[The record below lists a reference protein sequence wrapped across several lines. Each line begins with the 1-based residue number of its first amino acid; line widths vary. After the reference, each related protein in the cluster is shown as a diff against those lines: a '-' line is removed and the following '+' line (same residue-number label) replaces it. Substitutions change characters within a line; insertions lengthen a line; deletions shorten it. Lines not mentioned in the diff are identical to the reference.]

1 MRIRSC
7 VLAHSCWILLAAAIV
22 APAAAAQDIF
32 VTPIP
37 NVPFSG
43 VVEVERS
50 NVLHDG
56 SIASYHTVREIDRDN
71 RGRIHNE
78 MRALVP
84 ADDPQTPPVIRV
96 HLYDPQ
102 TRVSTMIVP
111 DKRIFWT
118 DTVNNPP
125 STVPPSPRYGSAI
138 QQGLPQNDFTREEDL
153 GVREFG
159 GLASHGFRET
169 QTIPSEDG
177 SGKRTVVVDEYW
189 YSDELRINLMVKH
202 SDPRTGTVTLTV
214 AHVVRAEPDPSAF
227 AIPEGYKLA
236 GRDAQNSH

>member
-7 VLAHSCWILLAAAIV
+7 VLAHSCWILLAAAIF

-37 NVPFSG
+37 NAPFSG
-43 VVEVERS
+43 VVDVERS
-50 NVLHDG
+50 NVLRDG
-56 SIASYHTVREIDRDN
+56 SIVSYHTVREIARDS

-78 MRALVP
+78 MRVLVP
-84 ADDPQTPPVIRV
+84 AADSQPPAVIRV

-102 TRVSTMIVP
+102 TRISTIFVP
-111 DKRIFWT
+111 QKRIFWT
-118 DTVNNPP
+118 QTVNNPP
-125 STVPPSPRYGSAI
+125 STVPPAPHYGSAI
-138 QQGLPQNDFTREEDL
+138 QQGLPQNDFTKEEDL

-159 GLASHGFRET
+159 GVPAHGFRET

-177 SGKRTVVVDEYW
+177 SGKETVVTDESW

-214 AHVVRAEPDPSAF
+214 TNVVRAEPDPSAF
-227 AIPEGYKLA
+227 AIPEGYTRA
-236 GRDAQNSH
+236 GAEAENQ

>member
-1 MRIRSC
+1 MRSC
-7 VLAHSCWILLAAAIV
+7 VLAHSCWILVAAGIF

-50 NVLHDG
+50 NVLRDG
-56 SIASYHTVREIDRDN
+56 SVASYHTAREIDRDN

-78 MRALVP
+78 MRVFVP
-84 ADDPQTPPVIRV
+84 ADDPQTPPVIRI

-102 TRVSTMIVP
+102 TRISTIIIP

-118 DTVNNPP
+118 GTVHNPP
-125 STVPPSPRYGSAI
+125 STVPPSPHYGSAI

-159 GLASHGFRET
+159 GLSAHGFRET
-169 QTIPSEDG
+169 QTIPAENG
-177 SGKRTVVVDEYW
+177 TGKEAVVVDEYW
-189 YSDELRINLMVKH
+189 YSEELRINLQLKH
-202 SDPRTGTVTLTV
+202 SDPRTGTVTMTV
-214 AHVVRAEPDPSAF
+214 THVVRAEPDPSAF

-236 GRDAQNSH
+236 GPEAQNNQ